1 MDGFRPYDI
10 ADPFRFYARARA
22 EAPVFY
28 SDELGYWVVS
38 RYEDARAILND
49 HATFSSENTQT
60 PFKPR
65 PAAVQAVFAE
75 AGVTHMSGLSGR
87 QPPDHTRL
95 RGFVNKAFTP
105 RRIAAL
111 EPDVRALTVDAIA
124 RFASRGHADLVAEL
138 ARELPALVIFRLLGV
153 PPDDVPQVKA
163 WALDRVA
170 LNFGDVSVEEQVEH
184 ARGMVAYWRYCI
196 ELVERSFVSPGD
208 DLVGDL
214 ARIHNDGDRSLS
226 TEEIAGIVHTQLF
239 AGHETTSSLLGAG
252 LAELLS
258 QPGRWD
264 ALCTAPE
271 LIAAAVEELLRLV
284 TPVFAWK
291 RVTRRPVTVAGTD
304 LPEGANILLLL
315 GSANRDDTVFAD
327 GDSLDLQRPNARA
340 HLAFGHGIHFCLGAA
355 LARLEGRVV
364 LEELTAR
371 IPGLRLVPQELSYV
385 PNTTFRGLESLHA
398 EWEPLITGLDDASD
412 LELVGGKAV
421 GLKALL
427 DAGLPVPGGFAIT
440 THAFRAGIARC
451 AAAILSA
458 YRELGED
465 VPVAVR
471 SSATTEDLA
480 DASFAGLQDT
490 YLWVVGE
497 AAVLEAVANCWTSLH
512 SERADVYRRERGIG
526 EGAMA
531 VVVQRMVRAEAAG
544 VAMTLNPANG
554 DRCVVAIESSFGLG
568 ETVVGGTVTPD
579 RFLVDKV
586 MLEIVETQIADK
598 HVELVA
604 GAGLRDVEP
613 ERRTQPSLTTGQV
626 RAIATL
632 AKRAEQHHGSPQDLE
647 WAIEDGDVLLVQ
659 CRPETVWSRRAAP
672 TLAAHTGLAGIVDTL
687 VNPLASRRS
696 THDRD

>member
-1 MDGFRPYDI
+1 MEGFRPYDI

-65 PAAVQAVFAE
+65 PPEVSAVFAE

-111 EPDVRALTVDAIA
+111 EPDVRALTVDAIRA
-124 RFASRGHADLVAEL
+124 FAGRGHADLVAEL

-153 PPDDVPQVKA
+153 PPEDVPQVKA

-170 LNFGDVSVEEQVEH
+170 LNFGDVSVAEQVEH
-184 ARGMVAYWRYCI
+184 ARGLVAYWQYCI
-196 ELVERSFVSPGD
+196 ELVERNYAAPGD

-214 ARIHNDGDRSLS
+214 ARIHNEGDRSLS

-271 LIAAAVEELLRLV
+271 LIPAAVEELLRLV

-291 RVTRRPVTVAGTD
+291 RVTKRAATVAGTE
-304 LPEGANILLLL
+304 LPEGSNILLLL
-315 GSANRDDTVFAD
+315 GSANRDDSVFAQAD
-327 GDSLDLQRPNARA
+327 QIDLQRPNARA

-364 LEELTAR
+364 LEELTSR
-371 IPGLRLVPQELSYV
+371 IPGLRLRPQELSYV
-385 PNTTFRGLESLHA
+385 PNTTFRGLEALHA
-398 EWEPLITGLDDASD
+398 EWEPLVIALEDAGD
-412 LELVGGKAV
+412 VALVGGKAV

-440 THAFRAGIARC
+440 THASRGGIGPS
-451 AAAILSA
+451 AAAILAA
-458 YRELGED
+458 YRDLGDD

-471 SSATTEDLA
+471 SSATTEDGA

-497 AAVLEAVANCWTSLH
+497 AAVLEAVASCWASLH

-526 EGAMA
+526 EGTMA

-586 MLEIVETQIADK
+586 MLEVVETTLADK
-598 HVELVA
+598 HVELVP
-604 GAGLRDVEP
+604 GGELREVEA
-613 ERRTQPSLTTGQV
+613 ERRNAPSLTTAQV
-626 RAIATL
+626 RAIAAL
-632 AKRAEQHHGSPQDLE
+632 AKRAEQFHGSPQDLE
-647 WAIEDGDVLLVQ
+647 WAIEDGEVRLLQ
-659 CRPETVWSRRAAP
+659 CRPETVWSRKPPP

-696 THDRD
+696 Q